1 MVERTGRWSVESF
14 CRGDNQMP
22 RPYGTD
28 LYVMQM
34 GDLVKVGRSM
44 NCQRRLAEHRRSN
57 PWGDIRLVAVFPE
70 SGFTEPWVLRAL
82 AAHERRSEWVRCSV
96 AEALAAVALVLV

>member
-1 MVERTGRWSVESF
+1 
-14 CRGDNQMP
+14 MP

-28 LYVMQM
+28 LYIMQM

-44 NCQRRLAEHRRSN
+44 HCQRRLAEHRRSN

-70 SGFTEPWVLRAL
+70 SGFAEPWVLRAL
-82 AAHERRSEWVRCSV
+82 AAHERRSEWVKCSV
-96 AEALAAVALVLV
+96 AEAMAAVALVLV